1 MGIRLKWGRETSPA
15 RAPPDSADGASKHTA
30 LTSPARGRGVPREAK
45 EGSADLEEFPDA
57 LEELGFHLVGHGCC
71 AGAVASEGAAP
82 RTRAEETRLGRAA

>member
-71 AGAVASEGAAP
+71 AGAWRRKARRLE
-82 RTRAEETRLGRAA
+82 RAEEPRLGRAA